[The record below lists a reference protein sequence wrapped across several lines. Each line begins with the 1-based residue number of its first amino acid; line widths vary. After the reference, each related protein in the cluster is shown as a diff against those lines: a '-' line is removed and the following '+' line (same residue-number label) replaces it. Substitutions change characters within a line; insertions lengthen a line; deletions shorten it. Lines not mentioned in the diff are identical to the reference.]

1 MGMQTHSTKGNVH
14 PGGHARDDLLRHAVE
29 IRDADPLRMARLH
42 PGGSP
47 RYEDA
52 GLFRDVVE
60 YLRPILQIVLQ
71 SKEVELSRRTIPTAD
86 AGEITL
92 RFMLRPDGSVAK
104 HDQANNADT
113 ASPLEFLRDPGDL
126 DAVLLKLSRALR
138 EERTPIARAAADELH
153 TVRAALGTAR
163 PLRSE

>member
-1 MGMQTHSTKGNVH
+1 MQPQPTKGYAH
-14 PGGHARDDLLRHAVE
+14 PGGHARDDLLRLAGE

-52 GLFRDVVE
+52 ALFRDVVE
-60 YLRPILQIVLQ
+60 YLRPILPIVLQ

-86 AGEITL
+86 SGEITL

-113 ASPLEFLRDPGDL
+113 ASPLEFLRARGDL
-126 DAVLLKLSRALR
+126 DAVLLRLSRALW
-138 EERTPIARAAADELH
+138 EERTPIACAAADELH
-153 TVRAALGTAR
+153 MVRAALGTAP